1 MFATFN
7 RKVISQHEI
16 TFGAVCG
23 YGHGAI
29 YDGKLGGLFIH
40 TWHLINYF
48 LNFWKV
54 FYLVIVV
61 LLVLLEPRIEIV
73 KVFLLCV
80 PQAFLIFKQDFVV
93 VCLDKPKVGVI
104 QCVIIKL
111 VKYNIYKGVSHS
123 NKWPEWFLK
132 VQSIY
137 GRL

>member
-1 MFATFN
+1 M
-7 RKVISQHEI
+7 
-16 TFGAVCG
+16 CG

-29 YDGKLGGLFIH
+29 YDGKLGSLFIH

-54 FYLVIVV
+54 LDLVIVV

-73 KVFLLCV
+73 KVSLLCV
-80 PQAFLIFKQDFVV
+80 LETLFILIEDFVV
-93 VCLDKPKVGVI
+93 VCLDKPKIWVI

-111 VKYNIYKGVSHS
+111 VKYNIYKGVSHP
-123 NKWPEWFLK
+123 NEWPEWILK

-137 GRL
+137 GRLQIIMEYENHWYPEEAPH